1 MLHTYCIMIS
11 SSTWLPWCLPVPTFM
26 SHTPVYDLLKSNKCQ
41 HFYLR
46 SAFEDLEVITS
57 THFFSTTMKARNRL
71 YLSLLNERWELWLM
85 YCSVRPSCS
94 GLWCVTP
101 QTHFFLHFVRNYHS
115 GRWDGRN
122 GFSDSCSK
130 WAKVVGVARLVSCWT
145 GAPEPRRRRSAGSW
159 EPRQTAGAELS
170 TPALRAA
177 PLTCLP
183 EPAWAQQTSPRAGI
197 LGRGHVSSL
206 GEGEKW
212 GRWKTRQMIH
222 MVSQWER
229 TECNFSLVMIH
240 SYAVYSSWESVW
252 SHGLQCT
259 CLYAVLEHK
268 WGNLQGRKT
277 RQAFNFSLP
286 FSCVHL
292 KISICSN
299 SHCPRLLH

>member
-26 SHTPVYDLLKSNKCQ
+26 SHTPVCDLLKSNKCQ

-71 YLSLLNERWELWLM
+71 YLSLLNERLELWLM

-130 WAKVVGVARLVSCWT
+130 WVKVVGVARLVSCWT

-159 EPRQTAGAELS
+159 EPRQRAGAELS
-170 TPALRAA
+170 TCTESCSSHLPARA
-177 PLTCLP
+177 
-183 EPAWAQQTSPRAGI
+183 
-197 LGRGHVSSL
+197 SL
-206 GEGEKW
+206 GPANLPPCWNFGKRSCVISGG
-212 GRWKTRQMIH
+212 GREVGKVEDQT
-222 MVSQWER
+222 
-229 TECNFSLVMIH
+229 NDP
-240 SYAVYSSWESVW
+240 YGESVGKNW
-252 SHGLQCT
+252 MQF
-259 CLYAVLEHK
+259 
-268 WGNLQGRKT
+268 Q
-277 RQAFNFSLP
+277 P
-286 FSCVHL
+286 
-292 KISICSN
+292 SN
-299 SHCPRLLH
+299 DS